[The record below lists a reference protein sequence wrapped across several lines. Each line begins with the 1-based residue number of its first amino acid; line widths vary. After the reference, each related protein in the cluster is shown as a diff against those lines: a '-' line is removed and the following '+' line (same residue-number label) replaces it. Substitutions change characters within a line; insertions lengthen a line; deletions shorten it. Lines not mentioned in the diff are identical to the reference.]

1 MLTDALGVRRYA
13 GEHGNTHPGLF
24 LIDVGRLNE
33 ERLVVIEIFRVETV
47 VVVRIGVAVEVESLF
62 APIMI
67 ATLSTCAQLERD
79 NISFRLQSG
88 RKRYIEKGGKLGR
101 KVGSVKTVEQMKAEY
116 REVISLLRKG
126 YSIRDVAKLSG
137 KGVSTVQRV
146 KRLLKVQSPQ

>member
-1 MLTDALGVRRYA
+1 
-13 GEHGNTHPGLF
+13 
-24 LIDVGRLNE
+24 
-33 ERLVVIEIFRVETV
+33 
-47 VVVRIGVAVEVESLF
+47 
-62 APIMI
+62 MI

-101 KVGSVKTVEQMKAEY
+101 KVGSVKTEEQVKAEY

-126 YSIRDVAKLSG
+126 YSIRDMAKLSG

-146 KRLLKVQSPQ
+146 KRLKIHYHSTLLSRLEIIGPEKARI